1 MKHPGVMILFVL
13 FAGVATAAPAPA
25 PIPKPGSTFHDCAEC
40 PEMVVIPAG
49 SFVMG
54 AAVDEPGYFPIE
66 GPQHKV
72 TVKSFAAGK
81 FDVTRGQWAAFVSAT
96 KRPAGKGCWS
106 TEMKGD
112 GKGFDWN
119 HIGFEQD
126 DSHPVVCLNWND
138 TQDYLKW
145 LSARTGRTYR
155 LLTEAEWEYAARAGS
170 KTPYPWGPVADHEH
184 ANYGNTQ
191 FQTLGFKSGRDQWQF
206 TSPSGSF
213 PPNAF
218 GLHDMNG
225 NALQWVQDC
234 LSANYVGLPNDG
246 SANEADVV
254 LAMPP
259 ELKEL
264 NGAKA
269 CTYRILRGGD
279 WNNPA
284 DLIRSSFRNFG
295 PPPGAPNGGATG
307 STSFRV
313 AVSLN

>member
-1 MKHPGVMILFVL
+1 MKSLAAASLAAFLTGAALAGASPLQPG
-13 FAGVATAAPAPA
+13 
-25 PIPKPGSTFHDCAEC
+25 KPGTTFRDCANC

-49 SFVMG
+49 TFTMG
-54 AAVDEPGYFPIE
+54 APPDEPGYFVIE

-72 TVKSFAAGK
+72 RVKSFAAGK
-81 FDVTRGQWAAFVSAT
+81 FDVTRGQWAAFVADT
-96 KRPAGKGCWS
+96 KRAAGTGCWS
-106 TEMKGD
+106 TDMKGD
-112 GKGFDWN
+112 GKEFDWN
-119 HIGFEQD
+119 HLGFEQD

-138 TQDYLKW
+138 TQDYVKW

-155 LLTEAEWEYAARAGS
+155 LLSEAEWEFAARAGS
-170 KTPYPWGPVADHEH
+170 TTPFSWGRLADHEH
-184 ANYGNTQ
+184 ANYGNTK

-234 LSANYVGLPNDG
+234 LSATYDGLPTDG
-246 SANEADVV
+246 SANEADVALV
-254 LAMPP
+254 MPP

-269 CTYRILRGGD
+269 CTYHMLRGGD
-279 WNNPA
+279 WNDPA
-284 DLIRSSFRNFG
+284 DMIRSGFRNFG

-307 STSFRV
+307 ATSFRV
-313 AVSLN
+313 AVSLD